1 TVSPRGCRI
10 TPTFFPYELNDLTGT
25 VHYHQHEVVLS
36 RMQARHGSTLVSL
49 DKAKVCLK
57 PEGGVSVDMADL
69 AGNPL
74 VADADFIRAMPLA
87 LQKAMNVMQPGQ
99 PLPIRTRLTVDVPE
113 DRSNPTYVYW
123 DGELGLKDV
132 VVNAGVQ
139 MRNVTG
145 RLGCRGSYQGGLQ
158 SL

>member
-1 TVSPRGCRI
+1 
-10 TPTFFPYELNDLTGT
+10 
-25 VHYHQHEVVLS
+25 
-36 RMQARHGSTLVSL
+36 
-49 DKAKVCLK
+49 
-57 PEGGVSVDMADL
+57 EGGVSVDMADL

-158 SL
+158 SLAGNIQLDQATLFGQPIRNIHSQILVNQKKPDHLDLPNLKARLFGGDVGG